1 MNDSELQQNY
11 YEACYHYAKTIGP
24 DPIVNIYD
32 PISDF
37 VELTISISNVKSIN
51 LWNHSSTQPT
61 NTQLKTYT
69 VQQVQDSWNQY
80 LKDNIATNPLNE
92 SGTILLTL
100 SGPWASNQNIN
111 IGYIANKNVVTMN
124 FPTLSIASDSSGG
137 IIQATSAIK
146 LLLRPNIT
154 TYFPIIVEDNGNKQ
168 FGTLELNS
176 SGIIKI
182 YADANR
188 NNFSLNGGNYGFENT
203 HISYCL

>member
-1 MNDSELQQNY
+1 MNDTELEENF
-11 YEACYHYAKTIGP
+11 YEACYYYAKSIGP
-24 DPIVNIYD
+24 DPVITRHHD
-32 PISDF
+32 PLADF
-37 VELTISISNVKSIN
+37 VFHQGTFIEN
-51 LWNHSSTQPT
+51 WNHSSTQPT

-69 VQQVQDSWNQY
+69 VQQVQDAWNQF
-80 LKDNIATNPLNE
+80 LRDNVSIIPFNE
-92 SGTILLTL
+92 SGTIALTL
-100 SGPWASNQNIN
+100 SGPWAANQNIN
-111 IGYIANKNVVTMN
+111 IGYMANNNVITMN

-146 LLLRPNIT
+146 LLLRPIIT

>member
-1 MNDSELQQNY
+1 MNNSELEENFY
-11 YEACYHYAKTIGP
+11 FACYHYAKTIGP
-24 DPIVNIYD
+24 DPIVTQD
-32 PISDF
+32 PDTDF
-37 VELTISISNVKSIN
+37 VFLQDDGSGTYIN
-51 LWNHSSTQPT
+51 IWNHSSTQPT

-168 FGTLELNS
+168 FGTLEFNS

>member
-1 MNDSELQQNY
+1 MNDTELQENY
-11 YEACYHYAKTIGP
+11 YIACYHYAKTIGP
-24 DPIVNIYD
+24 DPVVTQDPITDFAIISDNGDSILYIVN
-32 PISDF
+32 
-37 VELTISISNVKSIN
+37 
-51 LWNHSSTQPT
+51 WNHSSTQPT
-61 NTQLKTYT
+61 NTELKTYT

-80 LKDNIATNPLNE
+80 LKDNITTNPLNE

-146 LLLRPNIT
+146 LLLRPIIT

>member
-1 MNDSELQQNY
+1 
-11 YEACYHYAKTIGP
+11 
-24 DPIVNIYD
+24 
-32 PISDF
+32 
-37 VELTISISNVKSIN
+37 
-51 LWNHSSTQPT
+51 
-61 NTQLKTYT
+61 
-69 VQQVQDSWNQY
+69 
-80 LKDNIATNPLNE
+80 
-92 SGTILLTL
+92 
-100 SGPWASNQNIN
+100 
-111 IGYIANKNVVTMN
+111 MN

-146 LLLRPNIT
+146 LLLRPIIT